1 MIYIDKDLRR
11 YEGSELKKIPL
22 VKKWKILFYI
32 SMTFNLLLILYL
44 PYNFTTKVKIMYRTL
59 IHHDTLKDITL
70 HDSAVMKE
78 LINNGCVLP
87 GVALAQFKIESSHF
101 KSKIAI
107 ENKNIA
113 GIKTSRSKYVMGMKN
128 EHCAY
133 KSYTDCIKDYIL
145 IQNRYLK
152 NIDGKYAAAGPYV
165 ELIKTFRR

>member
-1 MIYIDKDLRR
+1 
-11 YEGSELKKIPL
+11 
-22 VKKWKILFYI
+22 
-32 SMTFNLLLILYL
+32 
-44 PYNFTTKVKIMYRTL
+44 
-59 IHHDTLKDITL
+59 
-70 HDSAVMKE
+70 MKE